1 MRRYSE
7 RFERRFSY
15 RPGAIS
21 LSTRQAIEL
30 LDQALASGAS
40 SPSEVKRHLL
50 VRREHR
56 TSFGS
61 VRFDPSGESPGHFH
75 QSPASA
81 DREP

>member
-1 MRRYSE
+1 VKRYSE

-40 SPSEVKRHLL
+40 SPAEVKRHLL
-50 VRREHR
+50 ARREHR

-61 VRFDPSGESPGHFH
+61 VRFDANGDSPGHFH
-75 QSPASA
+75 LFAA
-81 DREP
+81 TAEREP